1 MVVELEKQAATIGDI
16 VKAVA
21 RIADQTNLLALNA
34 AIEAARAGKHGKGF
48 AVVAD
53 EVRTLAETSEKSAK
67 QIQELVGQIQTDVKT
82 IADGINTSAKTME
95 EEVEKGKTITAQLE
109 QIRLDAIEIV
119 KGIQE
124 IGANAAQSNV
134 AAQQALKGSQSIAAA
149 AEEQSS
155 AAEESAKT
163 VAEQTQALA
172 ECEQT
177 AQALSELAEDLKNS
191 TDVAKSAEQVASS
204 SEELSS
210 AVQEINR
217 SSAQIMT
224 ALGQIRKGA
233 EVQSSASEESAAATN
248 QIEKGLD
255 VAQKRATASAE
266 KVVAIKNLLG
276 ENKTAVN
283 GLITGLST
291 SAEASRASIKQMND
305 LELVSRRID
314 KIVEAISTVSIQT
327 NMLAV
332 NGAIEAARAGEF
344 GKGFVVV
351 ATDIRNLAHD
361 SSENADRI
369 KDLVKGGAG
378 SDWRGGTRPERDRG
392 SGDLR
397 SGEGQEH
404 DGRSGV
410 HRDRHPGGG
419 KGHAGDSCRIR
430 RDWRSHC
437 PGEEGHRADLC
448 RGDRSRQG
456 SHRSSQRRPAAG
468 KGSRGPGSRHRRDLF
483 PGGRTAERSVGGGHN
498 DDKDIKAHE
507 WGGAS
512 RGRHPRRARPR
523 QATGWSSRRREPDRR
538 ARSAAQPAGANVEE
552 DQIQERASST
562 QQGTQ
567 QFVTFIAGDEVFAAD
582 MVPVKE
588 IIRVPEVV
596 RVPLAP
602 SALEGLANL
611 RGKVLPIISLRRLFG
626 FPELPHD
633 DSTRALVVDVGQ
645 PLGFVVDRVSSVV
658 GVDASHIEDVGS
670 IKTTVNTED
679 ALQPHQGCGR
689 PRDDHGA

>member
-1 MVVELEKQAATIGDI
+1 MALVKKTAVQAAAATQGKPALVTAREAEAQRKKARTLAKQQQAAERIAAATGELASGIAEASSAAEELKRASDQIASGAEEASSAAQESLTAFQQVGVSITKQLQNADVSRSKGEVCQTLIVRTSGDVAGLITNVGIAAQRQLASVTMVQELEKQAANIGDI

-67 QIQELVGQIQTDVKT
+67 QIQELVGQIQADVKK
-82 IADGINTSAKTME
+82 IADGINSSAKTME

-124 IGANAAQSNV
+124 IAANAAQSNV
-134 AAQQALKGSQSIAAA
+134 ASQQALKGSQSIAAA

-163 VAEQTQALA
+163 VAEQAQALA
-172 ECEQT
+172 ECEQA

-233 EVQSSASEESAAATN
+233 EVQSSASEESSAATN
-248 QIEKGLD
+248 QIEKGLEI
-255 VAQKRATASAE
+255 AQKRAKVSAE
-266 KVVAIKNLLG
+266 KVEAIKNLLG

-291 SAEASRASIKQMND
+291 SADASRASIKQMND

-361 SSENADRI
+361 SAENADRI
-369 KDLVKGGAG
+369 KDLVKAVQ
-378 SDWRGGTRPERDRG
+378 D
-392 SGDLR
+392 
-397 SGEGQEH
+397 QI
-404 DGRSGV
+404 GV
-410 HRDRHPGGG
+410 VG
-419 KGHAGDSCRIR
+419 
-430 RDWRSHC
+430 
-437 PGEEGHRADLC
+437 
-448 RGDRSRQG
+448 
-456 SHRSSQRRPAAG
+456 
-468 KGSRGPGSRHRRDLF
+468 RDL
-483 PGGRTAERSVGGGHN
+483 TEIVAAAVTEVEKAKATTTDLVSIET
-498 DDKDIKAHE
+498 DILAVE
-507 WGGAS
+507 TGCQEILSAS
-512 RGRHPRRARPR
+512 DEIAAALG
-523 QATGWSSRRREPDRR
+523 QVKKGIEQIS
-538 ARSAAQPAGANVEE
+538 SAATEADKAATEASGAAQQQSKGAEDLAAAIEE
-552 DQIQERASST
+552 ISSL
-562 QQGTQ
+562 
-567 QFVTFIAGDEVFAAD
+567 ADELQSAA
-582 MVPVKE
+582 
-588 IIRVPEVV
+588 
-596 RVPLAP
+596 
-602 SALEGLANL
+602 
-611 RGKVLPIISLRRLFG
+611 
-626 FPELPHD
+626 
-633 DSTRALVVDVGQ
+633 
-645 PLGFVVDRVSSVV
+645 
-658 GVDASHIEDVGS
+658 
-670 IKTTVNTED
+670 
-679 ALQPHQGCGR
+679 
-689 PRDDHGA
+689 

>member
-1 MVVELEKQAATIGDI
+1 VGVSISRQLQSADLSAGKGEACQTLIARTSGDVASLITNVGVAAQRQTDSVRMVVELEKQAANIGDI

-67 QIQELVGQIQTDVKT
+67 QIQELVGQIQQDVKS

-95 EEVEKGKTITAQLE
+95 DEVEKGKIITAQLE

-119 KGIQE
+119 KGIRE
-124 IGANAAQSNV
+124 IAVNAGQSNV
-134 AAQQALKGSQSIAAA
+134 ASQQALKGSQSIAAA

-163 VAEQTQALA
+163 VAEQAQALA
-172 ECEQT
+172 ECEQA

-248 QIEKGLD
+248 QIEKGLEI
-255 VAQKRATASAE
+255 AQKRANASSE
-266 KVVAIKNLLG
+266 KVIAIKNLLG

-283 GLITGLST
+283 GLITGLSS
-291 SAEASRASIKQMND
+291 SADSSRASIKQMND

-361 SSENADRI
+361 SAENADRI
-369 KDLVKGGAG
+369 KDLVKAVQ
-378 SDWRGGTRPERDRG
+378 D
-392 SGDLR
+392 
-397 SGEGQEH
+397 QI
-404 DGRSGV
+404 GV
-410 HRDRHPGGG
+410 VG
-419 KGHAGDSCRIR
+419 
-430 RDWRSHC
+430 
-437 PGEEGHRADLC
+437 
-448 RGDRSRQG
+448 
-456 SHRSSQRRPAAG
+456 
-468 KGSRGPGSRHRRDLF
+468 RDLNEIVA
-483 PGGRTAERSVGGGHN
+483 GAVSEVEKARSTTTDLVSIETDIQVVETGCQEILSASEEIAAALGQVKKGIEQISAAATEA
-498 DDKDIKAHE
+498 DKAATE
-507 WGGAS
+507 AS
-512 RGRHPRRARPR
+512 
-523 QATGWSSRRREPDRR
+523 
-538 ARSAAQPAGANVEE
+538 SAAQQQSKGAEDLSAAIEE
-552 DQIQERASST
+552 IASL
-562 QQGTQ
+562 
-567 QFVTFIAGDEVFAAD
+567 ADELQSAA
-582 MVPVKE
+582 
-588 IIRVPEVV
+588 
-596 RVPLAP
+596 
-602 SALEGLANL
+602 
-611 RGKVLPIISLRRLFG
+611 
-626 FPELPHD
+626 
-633 DSTRALVVDVGQ
+633 
-645 PLGFVVDRVSSVV
+645 
-658 GVDASHIEDVGS
+658 
-670 IKTTVNTED
+670 
-679 ALQPHQGCGR
+679 
-689 PRDDHGA
+689 

>member
-1 MVVELEKQAATIGDI
+1 MALVKKAAEQATSSATDGKSSAITAREAEAQRKRARTLAKQQQAAERIATATSQLASGIAEASSAAEELKRASDQIASGAEEASSAAQESLSAFTQVGVSITKQLQNAEASSGKGEACQTLIARTNTDVGSLITNVGVAAQRQFDSVRMVSELEKQAANIGDI

-67 QIQELVGQIQTDVKT
+67 QIQELVGQIQIDVKS
-82 IADGINTSAKTME
+82 IADGINASAKTVE
-95 EEVEKGKTITAQLE
+95 EEVEKGKTITAQLD

-124 IGANAAQSNV
+124 IATNAGQSNV

-149 AEEQSS
+149 AEEQSA

-172 ECEQT
+172 ECEQA

-255 VAQKRATASAE
+255 VAQKRATVGVE
-266 KVVAIKNLLG
+266 KVGAIKSLLA
-276 ENKTAVN
+276 ENKTAIN
-283 GLITGLST
+283 ALIAGISS
-291 SAEASRASIKQMND
+291 SAASSRTSIKQMND

-369 KDLVKGGAG
+369 KDLVKAVQDQIGVVARDLNEIVSTAVSEVEKAKTTTNDLVTIE
-378 SDWRGGTRPERDRG
+378 SDIAEV
-392 SGDLR
+392 
-397 SGEGQEH
+397 E
-404 DGRSGV
+404 
-410 HRDRHPGGG
+410 
-419 KGHAGDSCRIR
+419 
-430 RDWRSHC
+430 
-437 PGEEGHRADLC
+437 
-448 RGDRSRQG
+448 
-456 SHRSSQRRPAAG
+456 
-468 KGSRGPGSRHRRDLF
+468 KGSQEILSASDEISAAIAQVKKGIEQISAAA
-483 PGGRTAERSVGGGHN
+483 TEA
-498 DDKDIKAHE
+498 DKAATE
-507 WGGAS
+507 AS
-512 RGRHPRRARPR
+512 
-523 QATGWSSRRREPDRR
+523 
-538 ARSAAQPAGANVEE
+538 SAAQQQSKGAEDLAAAIEE
-552 DQIQERASST
+552 IASL
-562 QQGTQ
+562 
-567 QFVTFIAGDEVFAAD
+567 ADELQSAA
-582 MVPVKE
+582 
-588 IIRVPEVV
+588 
-596 RVPLAP
+596 
-602 SALEGLANL
+602 
-611 RGKVLPIISLRRLFG
+611 
-626 FPELPHD
+626 
-633 DSTRALVVDVGQ
+633 
-645 PLGFVVDRVSSVV
+645 
-658 GVDASHIEDVGS
+658 
-670 IKTTVNTED
+670 
-679 ALQPHQGCGR
+679 
-689 PRDDHGA
+689 